1 MIILAV
7 IGGIIA
13 LFLLWLWATYNGL
26 VKLGVRVDGAWS
38 DITVALKRRY
48 DLVPNL
54 VETVKGYAKHEKDV
68 FTDVTKA
75 RTAAMG
81 ATQSGNPEEM
91 AANENIFAGALKSL
105 FAVSEAYPEL
115 KANENFLQLQNE
127 LVDTEDKIQASRR
140 FYNTA
145 AGQLNIKIKQFPT
158 NLFAQRLGFGE
169 RKFFEV
175 ADRAEVEKAVDVDF
189 SEEK

>member
-1 MIILAV
+1 MLLITLGV
-7 IGGIIA
+7 IGGIIV

-26 VKLGVRVDGAWS
+26 IKLKIRADGAWS
-38 DITVALKRRY
+38 DITVMLKRRY

-68 FTDVTKA
+68 FMEVTKA
-75 RTAAMG
+75 RTAAMS
-81 ATQSGNPEEM
+81 ATGTGDPEKM
-91 AANENIFAGALKSL
+91 AGTENVFSSALKSL

-127 LVDTEDKIQASRR
+127 LVDTEDKIQAARR

-145 AGQLNIKIKQFPT
+145 VGALNIKLQQFPT
-158 NLFAQRLGFGE
+158 NLFAKKLGFGS

-175 ADRAEVEKAVDVDF
+175 ADRAAVEAPVKVDF
-189 SEEK
+189 

>member
-1 MIILAV
+1 MLIGLGVVGGV
-7 IGGIIA
+7 IV

-26 VKLGVRVDGAWS
+26 VKLGVRTDGAWS
-38 DITVALKRRY
+38 DITVMLKRRY

-54 VETVKGYAKHEKDV
+54 IETVKGYAKHEKNV
-68 FTDVTKA
+68 FKEVTEA

-81 ATQSGNPEEM
+81 ATNSGDPEKM
-91 AANENIFAGALKSL
+91 AGTENIFSSALKSL

-145 AGQLNIKIKQFPT
+145 AGELNIKIMQFPT
-158 NLFAQRLGFGE
+158 NMFAKKLGFGS

-175 ADRAEVEKAVDVDF
+175 ANQAEVEKPVAVKF
-189 SEEK
+189 

>member
-1 MIILAV
+1 MIILAI

-26 VKLGVRVDGAWS
+26 VKLGVRTDGAWS
-38 DITVALKRRY
+38 DITVMLKRRY

-54 VETVKGYAKHEKDV
+54 VKTVKGYAKHEKEV

-81 ATQSGNPEEM
+81 ATNSGDPEKM
-91 AANENIFAGALKSL
+91 AETENVFSSTLKSL

-115 KANENFLQLQNE
+115 KVNENFLQLQNE

-145 AGQLNIKIKQFPT
+145 AGELNIKIMQFPT
-158 NLFAQRLGFGE
+158 NMFAKKLGFGK

-175 ADRAEVEKAVDVDF
+175 DNQAEIEAPVEVNFDA
-189 SEEK
+189 